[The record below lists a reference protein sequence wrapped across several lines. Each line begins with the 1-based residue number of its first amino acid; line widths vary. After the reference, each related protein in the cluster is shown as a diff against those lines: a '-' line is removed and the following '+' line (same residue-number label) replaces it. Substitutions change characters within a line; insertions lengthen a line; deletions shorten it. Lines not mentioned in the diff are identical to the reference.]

1 VSTGVEGRRTAAA
14 AALALAGAAMGRSP
28 WLIVS
33 DFDGTLSP
41 LVMDPWGATIAPLAQ
56 RALRRL
62 AVRPA
67 TTVALLSGR
76 SAVDLAS
83 RVRVGGARYLGNHG
97 LETGWLPR
105 GVPAGRLAVRREPGF
120 EAYDA
125 AVERIAALTPELVP
139 ERWLVVERKPP
150 ALALHYRGAPDL
162 PAAAARVVAA
172 VDRLDPE
179 RRFERVAGLRM
190 LELRPP
196 GATGKG
202 QAMARLLD
210 EVRPAFTVILGD
222 DVSDAAAF
230 RVLGAARRAGTTT
243 GLAVGVQ
250 ARAVPLAEIVEAA
263 DALVADPD
271 EAARLLWRLATWS
284 TGSPLPRPG
293 PSG

>member
-1 VSTGVEGRRTAAA
+1 MSVGVEGRRISAA
-14 AALALAGAAMGRSP
+14 AALALAGEGMDRSP

-41 LVMDPWGATIAPLAQ
+41 LIMDPWGATIVRQAQ

-76 SAVDLAS
+76 SAVDLAG

-97 LETGWLPR
+97 LEIGWLPR
-105 GVPAGRLAVRREPGF
+105 GIPAGRLRVTREPGF
-120 EAYDA
+120 EAYDVA
-125 AVERIAALTPELVP
+125 AERIAAGTPDFIP
-139 ERWLVVERKPP
+139 DPWLVVERKPP

-162 PAAAARVVAA
+162 PAAAARVAA
-172 VDRLDPE
+172 VVDRLDPE

-230 RVLGAARRAGTTT
+230 RVLGLARRAGTTA

-250 ARAVPLAEIVEAA
+250 ARAVPLPEIVDTA
-263 DALVADPD
+263 DAIVADPA
-271 EAARLLWRLATWS
+271 EAARLLWRLATWP
-284 TGSPLPRPG
+284 TGSRRPRPG

>member
-1 VSTGVEGRRTAAA
+1 MSAGVEGRLIPAA
-14 AALALAGAAMGRSP
+14 AALALAGEAAARSP

-41 LVMDPWGATIAPLAQ
+41 LVMDPWGATIGRLAQ

-62 AVRPA
+62 AARPA

-105 GVPAGRLAVRREPGF
+105 GVPAGRLRVAREPGF

-125 AVERIAALTPELVP
+125 AAERIAAETPELVP
-139 ERWLVVERKPP
+139 EPWLVVERKPP
-150 ALALHYRGAPDL
+150 ALALHYRAAPDL
-162 PAAAARVVAA
+162 AAAAARVTAA

-179 RRFERVAGLRM
+179 RRFERVPGLRM

-230 RVLGAARRAGTTT
+230 RVLGAARRTGTTT

-250 ARAVPLAEIVEAA
+250 ARAVPLPEIAAAA
-263 DALVADPD
+263 DALLADPA
-271 EAARLLWRLATWS
+271 EAGRLLWRLATLP
-284 TGSPLPRPG
+284 TGSPRPRPG